1 MILGSF
7 WSLTSLQSEINL
19 NEMYRAFKVSRGQ
32 HLKLSTYSKAYSLL
46 TACVDTASRRRRYFV
61 AAFSSSCFTL
71 SGDAMLFAEL
81 SANLKQA
88 VCEASGQSATL
99 TNFSHGLRAHV
110 KV

>member
-1 MILGSF
+1 
-7 WSLTSLQSEINL
+7 
-19 NEMYRAFKVSRGQ
+19 
-32 HLKLSTYSKAYSLL
+32 
-46 TACVDTASRRRRYFV
+46 
-61 AAFSSSCFTL
+61 
-71 SGDAMLFAEL
+71 MLFAEL